1 MFDSSLNIGLDPMS
15 FQNTSLQSKDEII
28 NNIIYE
34 LTPYIDSDLKY
45 RIQTILTKHFRE
57 LSIERITY
65 IKETKIYNQDIV
77 ERFVK
82 IKNLEGCTDKTIN
95 FYKKEVLLFLDYMND
110 KSVEYITT
118 DEIREYLMQKMDNG
132 ASAVTTDNTRRCL
145 NSFFKFCV
153 EEDYILKNPMLLIK
167 KIKAPKFVKKG
178 FTDEEIIKMRDTI
191 DNTRNIAI
199 FELLLTSGIRV
210 HELVRLN
217 KSDMMWDSNSFVVY
231 GKGRKERICYMNT
244 LAKMRIKEYLN
255 TRNDDNPALFVSLRS
270 PYKRILVSG
279 TERLIRNAGKK
290 CGVKAHPHKFRRTM
304 ATTALNKGVPLEQVQ
319 RLLGHED
326 ISTTLIY
333 AETEQDLVKQ
343 SHHKFL

>member
-1 MFDSSLNIGLDPMS
+1 MFESSLNIGLDPMS

-45 RIQTILTKHFRE
+45 RIQTVLTKHFRE
-57 LSIERITY
+57 LTIERVTY
-65 IKETKIYNQDIV
+65 TKETSVYNKDIV
-77 ERFVK
+77 EQFCK

-118 DEIREYLMQKMDNG
+118 EEIREYLMQKMNNG
-132 ASAVTTDNTRRCL
+132 ASAVTTDNSRRSL
-145 NSFFKFCV
+145 NSFFNFCV
-153 EEDYILKNPMLLIK
+153 EEDYIIKNPMLLIK

-178 FTDEEIIKMRDTI
+178 FTDEELILMRDSI
-191 DNTRNIAI
+191 DDIRDMAI

-210 HELVRLN
+210 QELCNLN
-217 KSDMMWDSNSFVVY
+217 RKDIMWDTNSFVVY
-231 GKGRKERICYMNT
+231 GKGRKERVCYMNT
-244 LAKMRIKEYLN
+244 LAKMRLKEYLN
-255 TRNDDNPALFVSLRS
+255 TRDDDNPALFVSFRK
-270 PYKRILVSG
+270 PKERVLVSG
-279 TERLIRNAGKK
+279 VERRIRKIGQK

-304 ATTALNKGVPLEQVQ
+304 ATTALNKGVPLEQVKE
-319 RLLGHED
+319 LLGHSD

-333 AETEQDLVKQ
+333 AQTEQQLVKQ
-343 SHHKFL
+343 SHQRFL